1 MFFTVVGT
9 RELLLEHHD
18 TNSALLC
25 STVCAYQPHSAQ
37 FERAFPPPKYDPN
50 YNDGS
55 TGTEFNRAGT
65 ITSVR
70 RRHRRFHWANG
81 GEQTSPNS
89 VQTIHGGN
97 NGGSYDIRWFALKN
111 REQERKNQQEECG
124 VVKAAYILFVGA
136 NSKCVVN
143 RKIRTGIEIGIGM
156 S

>member
-1 MFFTVVGT
+1 MTQILRYSVPQSVHINLIL
-9 RELLLEHHD
+9 R
-18 TNSALLC
+18 NSSVL
-25 STVCAYQPHSAQ
+25 S
-37 FERAFPPPKYDPN
+37 PPKYDPN

-143 RKIRTGIEIGIGM
+143 RKIRTGIEIGIGIGM